1 MRKVFTFFATV
12 LLTATLW
19 AQSPEKMSYQAV
31 VRDAANKLVINQAIG
46 MQISILQGS
55 VSGTE
60 VYIETHSPTS
70 NANGLVS
77 VEIGSGTIVSG
88 DFASI
93 DWANG
98 PYFIKT
104 ETDPTG
110 GTNYTIIGT
119 NQLVSVPYAL
129 HAKTAETV
137 TNETDPLF
145 VASPANGITSGDII
159 NWNNKLDVEQDS
171 SVTNEIQALSISN
184 DTVYLSNG
192 GFVKLPAAAA
202 DGSETKV
209 TAGTNV
215 TVTGSGTNASP
226 YVVNVSCGGASNNF
240 YLGQDTLGGI
250 VFYIYLDQNGNQH
263 GLIVSK
269 TDTLAQWQSTTSTTN
284 STRSWDGAYNMGLM
298 INSPAKTWVTG
309 LGAGWYL
316 PSIDELSILWQNRFH
331 ANKGLNGASATLLSN
346 TAYYWSSTE
355 YTATGAFSFNF
366 YNGVAGSTN
375 KTNTYSVR
383 AVRAF

>member
-1 MRKVFTFFATV
+1 MRKVFTFLVTI
-12 LLTATLW
+12 LLTTSVF

-159 NWNNKLDVEQDS
+159 NW
-171 SVTNEIQALSISN
+171 
-184 DTVYLSNG
+184 
-192 GFVKLPAAAA
+192 
-202 DGSETKV
+202 
-209 TAGTNV
+209 
-215 TVTGSGTNASP
+215 
-226 YVVNVSCGGASNNF
+226 
-240 YLGQDTLGGI
+240 
-250 VFYIYLDQNGNQH
+250 
-263 GLIVSK
+263 
-269 TDTLAQWQSTTSTTN
+269 
-284 STRSWDGAYNMGLM
+284 M
-298 INSPAKTWVTG
+298 
-309 LGAGWYL
+309 
-316 PSIDELSILWQNRFH
+316 
-331 ANKGLNGASATLLSN
+331 
-346 TAYYWSSTE
+346 
-355 YTATGAFSFNF
+355 
-366 YNGVAGSTN
+366 
-375 KTNTYSVR
+375 
-383 AVRAF
+383 